1 MNKWAEYFLV
11 MAKHASTLSKDPST
25 KVGAVAVGDKNQIL
39 STGFNG
45 FSRGIKDTNERL
57 NNRELK
63 YPLII
68 HAEMNVIYNACLNG
82 TSLNG
87 ATLYVYG
94 LPVCQECARGIDQ
107 VGIKKVIMQ
116 FPKDITD
123 KWKESFEKT
132 KQYFREAEITYI
144 VHEDD

>member
-1 MNKWAEYFLV
+1 MNNKWTNYFLG
-11 MAKHASTLSKDPST
+11 MAKYASTLSKDPST
-25 KVGAVAVGDKNQIL
+25 KIGAIAVGSKNQIL

-45 FSRGIKDTNERL
+45 FSRGIKDTDERL

-82 TSLNG
+82 TSLDG

-116 FPKDITD
+116 FPKDIPD

-132 KQYFREAEITYI
+132 KLYFREAEITYI
-144 VHEDD
+144 IHEE